1 MRRILLIAAVLFL
14 SGCAPAHAPTAAV
27 QAGTPTSASSP
38 SPADTSADTSVSR
51 VPVKPISYPRSGSG
65 HWRVAPGRGAIA
77 GDEGPLRRYRVAV
90 ERGITGIRLSDFAD
104 TVETTLSDRRSWT
117 GLGDVRLQRV
127 GPHDDYDF
135 TIHLATPK
143 TRDDLCGDTA
153 AGNVDEY
160 TSCRNGTD
168 VVLNVARWVHGVP
181 KDGAPLRI
189 YRTYMINHE
198 TGHALGHHHELC
210 PGPGRKAPVMQQQTL
225 GLHGCTANGWPVV
238 GGKLLS
244 GAAGQYG
251 DPVPDPVN

>member
-1 MRRILLIAAVLFL
+1 MPAKLI
-14 SGCAPAHAPTAAV
+14 T
-27 QAGTPTSASSP
+27 
-38 SPADTSADTSVSR
+38 
-51 VPVKPISYPRSGSG
+51 YPRAGSG
-65 HWRVAPGRGAIA
+65 RWRVAAGRSDIA
-77 GDEGPLRRYRVAV
+77 GDGGPLRHYRVAV
-90 ERGITGIRLSDFAD
+90 ERGITGIRVNEFAD

-135 TIHLATPK
+135 TIYLATPK

-160 TSCRNGTD
+160 TSCRNGAS

-181 KDGAPLRI
+181 KYGAPLAT
-189 YRTYMINHE
+189 YRKYMINHE
-198 TGHALGHHHELC
+198 TGHELGHHHELC

-244 GAAGQYG
+244 GAAGAYG
-251 DPVPDPVN
+251 DPVPDQVN